1 MGKYMF
7 HATYTQS
14 GLTGLLKE
22 GGTRRRE
29 ALTQTI
35 EGMGG
40 SVEVLYYAFG
50 EPDLYIIAD
59 LPDDATATAVSLT
72 IGAAGALNIGVTVLV
87 TPGNRGRSGRQKR
100 ALPAAGSLISRRL
113 GRATVWPP
121 FDMSP
126 SFLF

>member
-29 ALTQTI
+29 ALTATI

-40 SVEVLYYAFG
+40 SVEELMPIVGHMAPSQTRL
-50 EPDLYIIAD
+50 
-59 LPDDATATAVSLT
+59 VSSM
-72 IGAAGALNIGVTVLV
+72 A
-87 TPGNRGRSGRQKR
+87 
-100 ALPAAGSLISRRL
+100 RR
-113 GRATVWPP
+113 
-121 FDMSP
+121 
-126 SFLF
+126 